1 MRNHAWADFWECLLG
16 HDDGPA
22 RRWSRSVSVCCS
34 VWCSVLQHVVVCCRV
49 WARALP
55 TPFGV
60 LLLQCICSLPPRLF
74 SDAYCSASGTVLQC
88 VAVRCSVLQYMC
100 LRAAMPVWCIC
111 VAACDAV
118 CSSVLQCAAVCEPA
132 CLWSVVCCSV
142 CCRVLQCVLLCV
154 CLHGAD
160 TVRYVWIWNRS
171 LFYVSVEFLFWY
183 MYILFHMVG
192 VTESGD
198 SILYVYTIRISIH
211 HHDREGWWLD
221 SILLFSLF
229 CII

>member
-1 MRNHAWADFWECLLG
+1 ML
-16 HDDGPA
+16 A
-22 RRWSRSVSVCCS
+22 RPW
-34 VWCSVLQHVVVCCRV
+34 W
-49 WARALP
+49 WARAPLK
-55 TPFGV
+55 PFGKCV
-60 LLLQCICSLPPRLF
+60 LQCVVQCV
-74 SDAYCSASGTVLQC
+74 AACCGVLQGMGPCTADAVWCVAVAVYLLSPTEAVQWCVLQCEWYC

-100 LRAAMPVWCIC
+100 PRAAMPVWCIC

-142 CCRVLQCVLLCV
+142 CCRVLQCVLQCV